1 MSIKSLLQLIL
12 LFLILIIIGGIYFL
26 YFYQGQNKIS
36 LSNIREVEKLDTN
49 FKNAGGSFNENLLE
63 NTTEEEERSNIS
75 EDINTKNNKNINID
89 DKNFKKFDNL
99 NVDNSK
105 DNKKIKNF
113 TREIEY
119 ITTNKKGD
127 IFKILAKYGKTNLEN
142 NNLLDLETVNGTI
155 SSSERSTI
163 YISSDY
169 AKYNYDNQNSKFY
182 KNVEIK
188 YDDRIITCEN
198 FDLNLSENIAKAYSN
213 VIVKDN
219 KSVMKSQLI
228 IMDIITKEIKINS
241 NDKVKVLTK

>member
-1 MSIKSLLQLIL
+1 MSVKSLLQLIL
-12 LFLILIIIGGIYFL
+12 FFLILIIIGGIYFL

-127 IFKILAKYGKTNLEN
+127 IFIFLT
-142 NNLLDLETVNGTI
+142 
-155 SSSERSTI
+155 SSLI
-163 YISSDY
+163 Y
-169 AKYNYDNQNSKFY
+169 K
-182 KNVEIK
+182 
-188 YDDRIITCEN
+188 
-198 FDLNLSENIAKAYSN
+198 L
-213 VIVKDN
+213 
-219 KSVMKSQLI
+219 
-228 IMDIITKEIKINS
+228 
-241 NDKVKVLTK
+241 